1 MSKQYEMVDFAEP
14 LQHLLAITLLYSSAT
29 SWQSRRAVRDWLK
42 EVADGPDEPGRS
54 TEERISLAIAKA
66 MCRPS
71 VAENYRIFLDNKR
84 KQRLSDEREAARKQ
98 RDAEIM
104 AEILSTERSQA
115 DERKAKRLERK
126 LKAERLLHEQRLAQE
141 RYDQAVAAEI
151 RQGGF
156 TWA

>member
-1 MSKQYEMVDFAEP
+1 MSQRACREP

-84 KQRLSDEREAARKQ
+84 KQRLSEEREAEIKR

-115 DERKAKRLERK
+115 DERKAKRLKRK
-126 LKAERLLHEQRLAQE
+126 LEAERLRHEQRRAQE
-141 RYDQAVAAEI
+141 IYDQAVAAEMQ
-151 RQGGF
+151 RGKLS
-156 TWA
+156 WA